1 MYDPTAHPPTLVR
14 PTHRALGLPSTTL
27 DHHYVFDGMTA
38 LADFCRD
45 HMSQRRRRQST
56 YSNGTTGVQ
65 NDFDTFTRKL
75 VEGDERMGN
84 ASDALLAKFED
95 LVPFST
101 AWQTRNDV
109 VGGLP
114 NVPAFLAGHPMSM
127 RRRVRVAKEQAPLGI
142 LVDMTTSAGVSQDFM
157 VKRGTLVIALV
168 RMLALRRPI
177 TLHVTSGLA
186 AGSPSNPDGQRSAC
200 YVTTR
205 IETTPLDLSRAAY
218 MLGSSDW
225 RYWAFGLAENVGF
238 NAGESTGHWTYRD
251 HNAMRSHSR
260 VIFDGIVPGADEV
273 FFISS
278 AHLTDRDL
286 QDPEKWLR
294 AMLAKFGDAHVEAA

>member
-1 MYDPTAHPPTLVR
+1 MYNPAAHPPTLIR

-27 DHHYVFDGMTA
+27 DHHYVFDGMTE
-38 LADFCRD
+38 LAAYCDA
-45 HMSQRRRRQST
+45 HITGKRRQQHS
-56 YSNGTTGVQ
+56 YSNGTSGVA
-65 NDFDTFTRKL
+65 NSFDTFVRKL
-75 VEGDERMGN
+75 VEGDEAMGN

-114 NVPAFLAGHPMSM
+114 NVPAFLSGHPMSM
-127 RRRVRVAKEQAPLGI
+127 RRRIRVAKEQAPLGI

-157 VKRGTLVIALV
+157 VKRGTLVLALV
-168 RMLALRRPI
+168 RMLSLRRPI

-186 AGSPSNPDGQRSAC
+186 AGSPTNKDGQRSAC

-205 IETTPLDLSRAAY
+205 IDTTPLDLSRAAY
-218 MLGSSDW
+218 ALGASDW

-238 NAGESTGHWTYRD
+238 NPHGHGEWTYSD
-251 HNAMRSHSR
+251 HNAMRSYAR
-260 VIFDGIVPGADEV
+260 EIFDGVIPGADEV
-273 FFISS
+273 FFIGS

-286 QDPEKWLR
+286 AEPERWLR